1 MKHTKASGKYR
12 SWQLLTLLAACL
24 LAMMLAV
31 SCSGDPDSETDTLPD
46 TIETLPL
53 ETPTEADTT
62 VPSSEQPTETPTEI
76 STEISTEAPT
86 ETPTEIPTETQTET
100 PTETPTE
107 PATEPA
113 TEPHISA
120 EAFPDAEIP
129 DYGQYTVLTRVQEVL
144 RSSDALVM
152 GTRVSNCFRNDEL
165 DVYASDLVTVQVDGS
180 LLVDADFVC
189 GMYDSY
195 PTGTTGLM
203 EPHTVAAALGKDVV
217 VYDGRLVMFFDGS
230 IELYPFRDMYTFEAM
245 YIYLSNGSEEDLRNA
260 FIDLP
265 DRVSNGKNNAI
276 YYTSPD
282 LNLGIQSAVYFA
294 QLGEVEGVPAGPCI
308 VAGEGFFMGDDDN
321 EANHTIV
328 RVLNKQQAV
337 VAQFLAFDPSVTGGV
352 QVAAAAVGGRTLIA
366 TAPFAAHDGKN
377 GDVRVF
383 DTFGTLCM
391 EITLNP
397 VMTGPF
403 TILTGHFAAG
413 VEDEVLLVM
422 SQVPDSEGK
431 LDMALISLA
440 DGSVISRSALDCS
453 FARAADSSCE
463 MAASVRSGKDGET
476 DRVILFFKSISA
488 AYEGDPQTASFANSG
503 ITLPDNATG
512 VYASAHAGERYIVTF
527 PEIEGEENRSFVIPY
542 TTDGQAQ
549 SMLDVA
555 FRENVFYSAR
565 YTEDNDDKYVSA
577 GSFQHIRT
585 DLGNAVMGQLA
596 TAYQPEQVDEVFA
609 GASYADYIYGAGGFV
624 DAFRQSHMFLE
635 PCFTHRWNKIAGTSR
650 LQTYANPYT
659 GAHDYISI
667 SKNGEASEYLELD
680 SAFYIGTYADGLI
693 DMAKLRIYP
702 LRSFLREMA
711 VEFRGENGIPEH
723 LVGVS
728 PVHEQEINVPGS
740 VGDYNVHM
748 IEGFRYYLLEQFGS
762 LEKINETLGTAF
774 ATVEEIDPPREQG
787 RGDWDKY
794 EGAYFTQWSLYNR
807 YIVNKRIMEAYR
819 EALIAGY
826 PPESISA
833 HSIPEGDAV
842 GGFLGEADTRLSPID
857 VVLTCG
863 TAYGGTRYGYIATD
877 PNNWINVA
885 NRSGQWNISI
895 GEYCALR
902 GDADGAFTQLRYL
915 WNHGV
920 RMLHHITFTDDQ
932 SAAEA
937 EAIARLAEQNL
948 PRPGY
953 TGGTTSSIGVNANG
967 KTYNIIQIGDG
978 DGMNGQG
985 LLKSVSAD
993 GTWEGTV
1000 YVVPFHAHVNITTL
1014 SGLNAPVEGT
1024 THTYSTG
1031 KLGDYIKNSDQVE
1044 ITLKASYSGAGSAY
1058 VRFSVYNTGCEMPA
1072 SVVEYKLD
1080 GTLTPYRYVLS
1091 NQLTLTDAEVRV
1103 EFYTTDGGS
1112 EDDISIQGM
1121 LGTLQQDAVGIK
1133 FLERRRPYK
1142 KSNPHVG
1149 GVTFDLIDR
1158 DLRA

>member
-1 MKHTKASGKYR
+1 MKHTKATGMYR
-12 SWQLLTLLAACL
+12 LRHLLTLLAVGL
-24 LAMMLAV
+24 LTLMLVV
-31 SCSGDPDSETDTLPD
+31 SCSEKPDSVTDTLPD

-53 ETPTEADTT
+53 ETPTETDTT
-62 VPSSEQPTETPTEI
+62 ASSEQPTETPTE
-76 STEISTEAPT
+76 A
-86 ETPTEIPTETQTET
+86 
-100 PTETPTE
+100 
-107 PATEPA
+107 A

-120 EAFPDAEIP
+120 EVFPDADIP
-129 DYGQYTVLTRVQEVL
+129 DYGQYTALTRVQEIL
-144 RSSDALVM
+144 RNSDALVM
-152 GTRVSNCFRNDEL
+152 ATNVSNCFRNDAL
-165 DVYASDLVTVQVDGS
+165 DLYASDLVTVREDGT

-189 GMYDSY
+189 SMYDAYSATV
-195 PTGTTGLM
+195 TGM
-203 EPHTVAAALGKDVV
+203 VPAQDVAAAVGKELV
-217 VYDGRLVMFFDGS
+217 VYDGRLAMFFDGS
-230 IELYPFRDMYTFEAM
+230 IELDPFHDMYTFETM
-245 YIYLSNGSEEDLRNA
+245 YIYLSDGSEEDLKNA

-276 YYTSPD
+276 YYTAPD
-282 LNLGIQSAVYFA
+282 LNLGIQSSVYFA
-294 QLGEVEGVPAGPCI
+294 QLGEVEGVLAGPCI
-308 VAGEGFFMGDDDN
+308 VAGEGFFLGDSDN

-328 RVLNKQQAV
+328 RVLNEQQAV

-352 QVAAAAVGGRTLIA
+352 QVAAASVGGRTLIA
-366 TAPFAAHDGKN
+366 TAPFVAHDGKN

-397 VMTGPF
+397 VMTGSY
-403 TILTGHFAAG
+403 TILTGHFAAD

-422 SQVPDSEGK
+422 SQTPDSEGK

-453 FARAADSSCE
+453 FAKAADGSCE
-463 MAASVRSGKDGET
+463 ISASVRSGQNGSADS
-476 DRVILFFKSISA
+476 VILFLKSISA
-488 AYEGDPQTASFANSG
+488 VYEGDPQTASFANSG

-512 VYASAHAGERYIVTF
+512 VYASANAGERYIVTF

-585 DLGNAVMGQLA
+585 DLGNGVMGKLA
-596 TAYQPEQVDEVFA
+596 GANGSEQVDAIFA
-609 GASYADYIYGAGGFV
+609 SVTYADFAFGAGGYA

-635 PCFTHRWNKIAGTSR
+635 PCFTHRWNKIAGTAR
-650 LQTYANPYT
+650 LQNYVNPYT

-667 SKNGEASEYLELD
+667 GKNGEAAEYLELD
-680 SAFYIGTYADGLI
+680 SSFFIGTYADGII

-702 LRSFLREMA
+702 LRSFLRAMA
-711 VEFRGENGIPEH
+711 VEFRGENGNPEH

-728 PVHEQEINVPGS
+728 PVHEQEIDVAGS

-748 IEGFRYYLLEQFGS
+748 IEGFRYYLMEQFGS
-762 LEKINETLGTAF
+762 LEQINETLGTTF
-774 ATVEEIDPPREQG
+774 ATFDEIDPPRGQG
-787 RGDWDKY
+787 RGEWDKY

-863 TAYGGTRYGYIATD
+863 TAYGGTRYGYIANDT
-877 PNNWINVA
+877 NNWINVA

-895 GEYCALR
+895 GEYASLSE
-902 GDADGAFTQLRYL
+902 DGNTAFTQLRYL

-920 RMLHHITFTDDQ
+920 RMLHHITFNDAQAT
-932 SAAEA
+932 AEA
-937 EAIARLAEQNL
+937 EAIAKLAEQNL

-953 TGGTTSSIGVNANG
+953 TGGTTSSVGVNANG

-978 DGMNGQG
+978 DDMNGQG
-985 LLKSVSAD
+985 LLKSVNAD

-1014 SGLNAPVEGT
+1014 DALNTPMEGCT
-1024 THTYSTG
+1024 NLYSTG

-1091 NQLTLTDAEVRV
+1091 NQLTITDAEVRV

-1112 EDDISIQGM
+1112 ELDLHIEEM

-1133 FLERRRPYK
+1133 FLEKRRPYK